1 MSDRENADEPASDL
15 LESAAQCAAPD
26 LLDLAAQLAGLAE
39 DLKALAAKPI
49 VPPSTLVPE
58 PDDQPRASSSAVS
71 EAPLLTS
78 RNAARSLI
86 PAGSRIGPRQQCCAF
101 IR

>member
-15 LESAAQCAAPD
+15 LESTAQCAASD

-49 VPPSTLVPE
+49 VPPSTLLLE
-58 PDDQPRASSSAVS
+58 PDDQPRASSSSSFRGASSHVS
-71 EAPLLTS
+71 
-78 RNAARSLI
+78 
-86 PAGSRIGPRQQCCAF
+86 
-101 IR
+101 